1 LNLKKIKEKKMKRN
15 ELDHYLKKLLNSDSI
30 PDESLNGLQVEGK
43 DEIEKIAF
51 CVSACEECFKK
62 AVKKGADALI
72 VHHGL
77 LWKRNGVEPIK
88 DIFKKRLAILIASQI
103 SLFAFHLPL
112 DCHPQLGNNA
122 RAALDIGLGNIKPFC
137 EYHGTLIG
145 FKGNFLEPALL
156 KNIIKTLEEY
166 YHHKAILLPFGK
178 EEIKN
183 VGIVSGG
190 AAEEV
195 IQAAEENIDLY
206 VTGEPKESAY
216 YIAKELKMNMACFG
230 HYATETVGVK
240 ALKNH
245 IESVL
250 NIATEFIE
258 IKNPF

>member
-1 LNLKKIKEKKMKRN
+1 MKRN
-15 ELDHYLKKLLNSDSI
+15 ELDLYLRKLLNSDSI

-51 CVSACEECFKK
+51 SVSACEECFKK
-62 AVKKGADALI
+62 AAKKGCDAVI

-77 LWKRNGVEPIK
+77 LWKSNGVVPIRE
-88 DIFKKRLAILIASQI
+88 IFKNRLAILISSQI

-122 RAALDIGLGNIKPFC
+122 RAALDLGLGNIKPFC

-145 FKGNFLEPALL
+145 FKGNFLEPAFL
-156 KNIIKTLEEY
+156 KNTIKNLEEY
-166 YHHKAILLPFGK
+166 YNHKAILLPFGK

-195 IQAAEENIDLY
+195 IQASEENIDLY

-216 YIAKELKMNMACFG
+216 YLAKELKINLACFG

-245 IESVL
+245 IESIL
-250 NIATEFIE
+250 NIPTEFIE